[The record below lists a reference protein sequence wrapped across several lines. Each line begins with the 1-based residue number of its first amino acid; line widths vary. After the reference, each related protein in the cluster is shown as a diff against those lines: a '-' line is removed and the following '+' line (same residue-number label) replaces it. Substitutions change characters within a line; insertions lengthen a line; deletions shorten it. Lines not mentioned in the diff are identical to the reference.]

1 MRRRVGDEIEFLWK
15 RVSTSN
21 WESECEEKDE
31 RKREE
36 GDETRRDA
44 SELTDQPT
52 DRSSPPPRLP
62 TAPFSLTFNLSS
74 NLQAQTQSHQLQ
86 NQPKKV
92 SSVLRFSPFRAKD
105 KGKSLDFQSS
115 KGRPLLLTTLFLSPP
130 NSIFHTFKPTYTHL
144 QSAHPGGA
152 LDSYPSKPQ
161 TNPSGST
168 TFNLSLP
175 RMRHPFPLSSL
186 FFLSVFVSLTL
197 LTELTAGESL
207 VSSREGGRGEW
218 SGKRRR

>member
-74 NLQAQTQSHQLQ
+74 NLQAQAQSHQLQ
-86 NQPKKV
+86 NQPKRV
-92 SSVLRFSPFRAKD
+92 SSVLRFSPFRRRT
-105 KGKSLDFQSS
+105 KGTRSTFNLQRDDFSFSLSS
-115 KGRPLLLTTLFLSPP
+115 FLLLTASFIPSSPLIPTFNRHTLAVFSTLTLP
-130 NSIFHTFKPTYTHL
+130 NLRKNR
-144 QSAHPGGA
+144 AV
-152 LDSYPSKPQ
+152 
-161 TNPSGST
+161 ST
-168 TFNLSLP
+168 TFACDTP
-175 RMRHPFPLSSL
+175 SL
-186 FFLSVFVSLTL
+186 FLRFSFYQFSCL
-197 LTELTAGESL
+197 
-207 VSSREGGRGEW
+207 
-218 SGKRRR
+218 